1 MANARARQHE
11 SGADIGMA
19 GERHLGLG
27 REDADLGGVGGVL
40 RRQHEGRLGQVELG
54 GDFLHLLSRQAG
66 RIGNHGQRI
75 AAELAVR
82 EHVHRDEWNF
92 HGSKSCMPGLISR
105 MTKAQAGPQISYDHG
120 VSLKKL
126 IGETIG
132 AFFDRTVE
140 TYRDSE
146 ALVVKHQNVRWSWG
160 ELGRRVDELAAGL
173 MALGLERGDRVGIWS
188 PNTSEWTL
196 TQFATAKAGLVLVN
210 VNPAY
215 RRSEL
220 EYAMNKVECK
230 ALILAPAL
238 KTSNYLEIVRDL
250 VKDRKLPHLKHIV
263 RLGKE
268 KTPGMLNFDEVATG
282 GGNAEKSKLA
292 DLGPKLQFDDAI
304 NIQFTS
310 GTTGYPKGATLSHHN
325 ILNNGYFVGEGLKL
339 TAKDRLCI
347 PVPLYH
353 CFGMVMGNLGCL
365 THGSTMVYPS
375 EAFDPLATLQAVAE
389 ERCTALYGV
398 PTMFIAQLDHPEFAK
413 FDLKSL
419 RTGIMAGS
427 PCPIEVMKRVQAK
440 MNMHE
445 VTIAY
450 GMTET
455 SPVSTQCATDDP
467 VERRV
472 STVGQVLPHIE
483 IKIIDADGKAVPR
496 GETGEFCTRGYSVM
510 KGYWNDAEKTAEAVD
525 DAGWMHTGDLATMDE
540 QGYVNIVGRLK
551 DMVIRGGEN
560 VYPREIEEFLYSHP
574 KVQDV
579 QVIGVPDA
587 RYGEEICAWIRLRE
601 GESATPEEIREFCK
615 GQIAHYKIP
624 RYVEFVEAFPMTIT
638 GKIQKFVMREQTI
651 GKLGLKA
658 QKTA

>member
-1 MANARARQHE
+1 MTQ
-11 SGADIGMA
+11 
-19 GERHLGLG
+19 
-27 REDADLGGVGGVL
+27 
-40 RRQHEGRLGQVELG
+40 
-54 GDFLHLLSRQAG
+54 
-66 RIGNHGQRI
+66 
-75 AAELAVR
+75 
-82 EHVHRDEWNF
+82 
-92 HGSKSCMPGLISR
+92 IS
-105 MTKAQAGPQISYDHG
+105 TPISYDHG
-120 VSLKKL
+120 VSDKKL

-132 AFFDRTVE
+132 AFFDRAVE
-140 TYRDSE
+140 TWRDRE
-146 ALVVKHQNVRWSWG
+146 ALVVRQQNVRWSWG
-160 ELGRRVDELAAGL
+160 ELGRRVDDLAAGL
-173 MALGLERGDRVGIWS
+173 LSLGLERGDRVGSWAR
-188 PNTSEWTL
+188 NRSEWTL
-196 TQFATAKAGLVLVN
+196 AQFATAKAGLILVN

-220 EYAMNKVECK
+220 EYAMNKVACK

-238 KTSNYLEIVRDL
+238 KTSNYLEITDDL
-250 VKDRKLPHLKHIV
+250 VKAKKLPHLEHIV
-263 RLGKE
+263 RLGAE
-268 KTPGMLNFDEVATG
+268 KTPGMLNFDDVATA
-282 GGNAEKSKLA
+282 GGNAERMKLA
-292 DLGPKLQFDDAI
+292 DLGAKLQFDDAI

-310 GTTGYPKGATLSHHN
+310 GTTGHPKGATLSHHN
-325 ILNNGYFVGEGLKL
+325 ILNNGYFVAEGLKL
-339 TAKDRLCI
+339 TPADRLCI

-365 THGSTMVYPS
+365 THGATMVYPA

-427 PCPIEVMKRVQAK
+427 PCPIEVMKKVQSQ
-440 MNMHE
+440 MNMGE

-483 IKIIDADGKAVPR
+483 IKIVDPEGKAVPR
-496 GETGEFCTRGYSVM
+496 GATGEFCTRGYSVM
-510 KGYWNDAEKTAEAVD
+510 KGYWNDAEKTRDAIDE
-525 DAGWMHTGDLATMDE
+525 AGWMRTGDLATMDAE
-540 QGYVNIVGRLK
+540 GYVNIVGRLK

-574 KVQDV
+574 KIQDV
-579 QVIGVPDA
+579 QVIGVPDP
-587 RYGEEICAWIRLRE
+587 RYGEEICAWIKLKA
-601 GESATPEEIREFCK
+601 GQGATAEEIREFCK

-624 RYVEFVEAFPMTIT
+624 RYIEFVPEFPMTIT

-651 GKLGLKA
+651 EKLGLKA
-658 QKTA
+658 EKTA

>member
-1 MANARARQHE
+1 M
-11 SGADIGMA
+11 
-19 GERHLGLG
+19 
-27 REDADLGGVGGVL
+27 
-40 RRQHEGRLGQVELG
+40 
-54 GDFLHLLSRQAG
+54 SR
-66 RIGNHGQRI
+66 
-75 AAELAVR
+75 
-82 EHVHRDEWNF
+82 
-92 HGSKSCMPGLISR
+92 P
-105 MTKAQAGPQISYDHG
+105 MTQISYDHG
-120 VSLKKL
+120 VSDKKL
-126 IGETIG
+126 LGETIG
-132 AFFDRTVE
+132 AFFDRAVE
-140 TYRDSE
+140 TWRDRE
-146 ALVVKHQNVRWSWG
+146 ALVVRQQNVRWSWG
-160 ELGRRVDELAAGL
+160 ELGRRVDDLAAGL
-173 MALGLERGDRVGIWS
+173 LSLGLERGDRVGIWA
-188 PNTSEWTL
+188 PNRSEWTL

-238 KTSNYLEIVRDL
+238 KTSNYLEITDDL
-250 VKDRKLPHLKHIV
+250 VKAGKLPHLEHIV
-263 RLGKE
+263 RLGVE
-268 KTPGMLNFDEVATG
+268 KTPGMLNFDDVATA
-282 GGNAEKSKLA
+282 GGNAERMKLA

-310 GTTGYPKGATLSHHN
+310 GTTGHPKGATLSHHN
-325 ILNNGYFVGEGLKL
+325 ILNNGYFVAEGLKL
-339 TAKDRLCI
+339 TPADRLCI

-365 THGSTMVYPS
+365 THGATMVYPA

-398 PTMFIAQLDHPEFAK
+398 PTMFIAQLDHPEFAR
-413 FDLKSL
+413 FDLRSL

-427 PCPIEVMKRVQAK
+427 PCPIEVMKKVQSH
-440 MNMHE
+440 MHMGE

-483 IKIIDADGKAVPR
+483 IKIVDPEGKAVSR
-496 GETGEFCTRGYSVM
+496 GATGEFCTRGYSVM
-510 KGYWNDAEKTAEAVD
+510 KGYWNDEAKTRDAIDE
-525 DAGWMHTGDLATMDE
+525 AGWMRTGDLATMDE

-560 VYPREIEEFLYSHP
+560 VYPREIEEFLYTHP
-574 KVQDV
+574 KIQDV

-587 RYGEEICAWIRLRE
+587 KYGEETCAWIKLHS
-601 GESATPEEIREFCK
+601 GQTATPEEIREFCK

-624 RYVEFVEAFPMTIT
+624 RYIEFVSEFPMTIT

-651 GKLGLKA
+651 KKLGLKA
-658 QKTA
+658 EKTA

>member
-1 MANARARQHE
+1 
-11 SGADIGMA
+11 
-19 GERHLGLG
+19 
-27 REDADLGGVGGVL
+27 
-40 RRQHEGRLGQVELG
+40 
-54 GDFLHLLSRQAG
+54 
-66 RIGNHGQRI
+66 
-75 AAELAVR
+75 
-82 EHVHRDEWNF
+82 
-92 HGSKSCMPGLISR
+92 
-105 MTKAQAGPQISYDHG
+105 MTNAQAQPQISYDHG
-120 VSLKKL
+120 VSDQKL
-126 IGETIG
+126 IGATIG
-132 AFFDRTVE
+132 TFFDAQVDRF
-140 TYRDSE
+140 RDRE
-146 ALVVKHQNVRWSWG
+146 ALVVKHQNVRWTWG
-160 ELGRRVDELAAGL
+160 ELGRRVDDLAAGL
-173 MALGLERGDRVGIWS
+173 MTLGLERGDRVGIWS
-188 PNTSEWTL
+188 PNTYEWTL

-238 KTSNYLEIVRDL
+238 KTSNYLEIVTDL
-250 VKDRKLPHLKHIV
+250 VKAKKLPHLKHIV
-263 RLGKE
+263 RLGKD
-268 KTPGMLNFDEVATG
+268 KTPGMLNFNDVASA
-282 GGNAEKSKLA
+282 GGNAEKVKLA
-292 DLGPKLQFDDAI
+292 ELGPKLQFDDAI

-310 GTTGYPKGATLSHHN
+310 GTTGHPKGATLSHHN
-325 ILNNGYFVGEGLKL
+325 ILNNGFFVAEGLKL
-339 TAKDRLCI
+339 TENDRLCI

-365 THGSTMVYPS
+365 THGSTMVYPA

-398 PTMFIAQLDHPEFAK
+398 PTMFIAQLDHPRFAE

-427 PCPIEVMKRVQAK
+427 PCPIEVMKRVQSQ
-440 MNMHE
+440 MNMSE

-483 IKIIDADGKAVPR
+483 IKIVDAEGKAVPR

-510 KGYWNDAEKTAEAVD
+510 KGYWNDEEKTAEAID
-525 DAGWMHTGDLATMDE
+525 DGGWMHTGDLATMDAE
-540 QGYVNIVGRLK
+540 GYVNIVGRLK

-560 VYPREIEEFLYSHP
+560 VYPREIEEFLYRHP

-579 QVIGVPDA
+579 QVIGVPDPK
-587 RYGEEICAWIRLRE
+587 YGEEICAWIKLRD
-601 GESATPEEIREFCK
+601 GEKATAEEIREFCK

-624 RYVEFVEAFPMTIT
+624 RYIEFVAEFPMTIT

-658 QKTA
+658 EKTA